1 MRSGGPALL
10 FALALLVAS
19 AALAGPAVAQ
29 TITTSAA
36 PRAVEVTVYRAPDRA
51 SSEPVDLRW
60 PRGFALITE
69 TRDIAIPAGEADI
82 RFEGV
87 AGGIL
92 PESAIVT
99 GLPDGVVEKNQD
111 ALLLS
116 PGSLIDRALGSR
128 VHLRRTSRATG
139 AVREEEAVVRT
150 GADGGVIVQTASG
163 FEALRCSGLP
173 ETVVYDRVP
182 AGLSA
187 RPTLSVRTRSARAS
201 RGTVTLSYLSS
212 GFDWQ
217 ANYVATLSADSTR
230 MDLFGWVTLA
240 NGDETSFVR
249 AGTQAVAGR
258 VNRVEPG
265 DQVRPQGRALQ
276 LQCYPLGT
284 TTSNLPRAVSAIGSE
299 EIIVTGSRIRRSNLD
314 EPPPPP
320 PPAVMMEA
328 PPPVIAVQEELGDLK
343 LYRIPEP
350 VTVAARSQKQVAL
363 LDRRRVVVAPV
374 YRRAIGGGVDPAPV
388 PASRVFATRNRV
400 AEGLGLPLPAGPVAM
415 FALRDGRPVLIGEG
429 TIGDRAVGED
439 VDIVVGAATGI
450 YSQVTSDDNRG
461 FALTVTNDRT
471 VPVRFEAEFRG
482 NVAGSGADSGTAFA
496 RKNGL
501 PVWRATVPA
510 NGTRTVRY
518 RFRD

>member
-163 FEALRCSGLP
+163 FEALRCSGSP

-217 ANYVATLSADSTR
+217 ANYVATLSADGAH
-230 MDLFGWVTLA
+230 MDLFGWVTIA
-240 NGDETSFVR
+240 NGDETSFVG
-249 AGTQAVAGR
+249 ANAQAVAGR
-258 VNRVEPG
+258 VNRVEPAQ
-265 DQVRPQGRALQ
+265 QVRPQGRALE

-284 TTSNLPRAVSAIGSE
+284 TTSDLAAREAYAAPPPPPPVMMEMSTPMSVISE
-299 EIIVTGSRIRRSNLD
+299 EIVVTGSRISRMTVR
-314 EPPPPP
+314 
-320 PPAVMMEA
+320 
-328 PPPVIAVQEELGDLK
+328 QEELGDLK

-350 VTVAARSQKQVAL
+350 VTVAARAQKQVAL
-363 LDRRRVVVAPV
+363 LDRRGVIVEPL
-374 YRRAIGGGVDPAPV
+374 YRRAIGSGVDPAPV

-482 NVAGSGADSGTAFA
+482 NVAGSGADAGTAFA

-518 RFRD
+518 RFAD